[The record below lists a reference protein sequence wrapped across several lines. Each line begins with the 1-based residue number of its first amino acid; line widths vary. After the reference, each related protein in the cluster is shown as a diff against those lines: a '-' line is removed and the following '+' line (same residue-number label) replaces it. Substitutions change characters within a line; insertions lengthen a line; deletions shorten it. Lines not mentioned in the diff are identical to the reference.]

1 MGTSM
6 KYRALLCS
14 AAIFVLPI
22 TAVAQ
27 EDRSSVDWSGYYVGV
42 FGGTAEFDAERR
54 DGRSLMTSF
63 SGDGRIQGLVAGYNV
78 QRNDWLYGFEA
89 DITAIN
95 WTQDRNGFTSRAAEE
110 IDATSAASLRGR
122 LGFVQ
127 DRTMFFAT
135 AGIGRVDRQYT
146 GSSGGELDLSG
157 TGPVAGLGVEHRLDT
172 NVSVGLE
179 RLVFFTDESADEV
192 TLYSNS
198 KTSDASTELKAGNV
212 GIIRARVTYSW

>member
-1 MGTSM
+1 M

-14 AAIFVLPI
+14 AAMFVVPI

-27 EDRSSVDWSGYYVGV
+27 EDRSSVDWSGYYAGV

-54 DGRSLMTSF
+54 KKDRLMTSF
-63 SGDGRIQGLVAGYNV
+63 SDGGRIQGLVAGYNV
-78 QRNDWLYGFEA
+78 QRNDWLYGVEA
-89 DITAIN
+89 DIAAIN
-95 WTQDRNGFTSRAAEE
+95 WAQDRNGFASRAAEK

-122 LGFVQ
+122 FGFVQ
-127 DRTMFFAT
+127 NQTLVFAT

-146 GSSGGELDLSG
+146 RSFDGIVTAELDLSG
-157 TGPVAGLGVEHRLDT
+157 TGPIAGLGIEHRLEE

-179 RLVFFTDESADEV
+179 GLVFFVEGSADEV
-192 TLYSNS
+192 TLDSRR
-198 KTSDASTELKAGNV
+198 TGDAGTELKAGNV